1 MKSYSA
7 PRLVPVGSVVET
19 TNDGRLGSE
28 DPDNKTGIGAG
39 SMGFN
44 L

>member
-19 TNDGRLGSE
+19 TNDGFPGNG
-28 DPDNKTGIGAG
+28 DPDLKTGISAG
-39 SMGFN
+39 STGFN

>member
-19 TNDGRLGSE
+19 TNDGHIGKD
-28 DPDNKTGIGAG
+28 DPDLRTGLGAG
-39 SMGFN
+39 STGFN

>member
-7 PRLVPVGSVVET
+7 PRLVPVGSVIET
-19 TNDGRLGSE
+19 TNDGQLGVG
-28 DPDNKTGIGAG
+28 DPDLKTGIAAG
-39 SMGFN
+39 STGFN